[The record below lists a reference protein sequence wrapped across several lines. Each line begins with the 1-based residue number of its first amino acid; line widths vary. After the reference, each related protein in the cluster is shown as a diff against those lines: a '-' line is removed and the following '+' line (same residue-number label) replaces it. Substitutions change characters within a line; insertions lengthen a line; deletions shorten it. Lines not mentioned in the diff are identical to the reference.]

1 MLVIFPFILLLSE
14 YVASQGPL
22 ERGDFEGDFE
32 GGDFDLNVGGGWT
45 SVRGSFFEAEYSADS
60 WREFSGLRCLLLC
73 RIVLKLEFKLK
84 NGVEE

>member
-22 ERGDFEGDFE
+22 ERGDFEGDFGE
-32 GGDFDLNVGGGWT
+32 DDFALNVGGGWT
-45 SVRGSFFEAEYSADS
+45 SVRGSFFEADS

-73 RIVLKLEFKLK
+73 RIVLKLEFKQH
-84 NGVEE
+84 NGVED